1 MLAEFVYCKM
11 STDEHHADAHVVADD
26 DEAVELVQRK
36 DNSRYGHDRGGNGT
50 AAAVTLATLFI
61 IAVLVAYDR
70 SEASSI
76 AADIS
81 LNTIR
86 TDVHAQPENFDPET
100 RERHCAELMDRFG
113 FWSQEQ
119 CTLWYLIE
127 TNATI
132 DMSPYLASNIP
143 QKEKWWSPTTPT
155 DPPGSGRN
163 GRIIYHLHL
172 HKAAGTSFCSW
183 FKEARQLNG
192 NRTSVRPTTNPK
204 DNCNVP
210 TEWWMDKNKSMYG
223 FQYGAYIGATR
234 EQMRSIYANI
244 RQQDWIYV
252 ASEGSIE
259 EQPIFGLSGP
269 YFYTTI
275 LRDPF
280 QWVVSMW
287 HFDNAYNRKNH
298 DLDKYLREYLW
309 GTPQFFTRR
318 LCGVQCVRE
327 PLLTHEHFL
336 RAKSMLDHYDL
347 VLAQEVAMADPSA
360 TLQLLKKSF
369 PTLSFPS
376 IGSPRNSGKYN
387 RDVLFTVEQLDF
399 IRNHTLMDK
408 VLYEYA
414 KILHKR
420 KLMEL
425 DIVHNFVE

>member
-1 MLAEFVYCKM
+1 MKLSWRNAAM
-11 STDEHHADAHVVADD
+11 A
-26 DEAVELVQRK
+26 LV
-36 DNSRYGHDRGGNGT
+36 
-50 AAAVTLATLFI
+50 TLFI

-76 AADIS
+76 AADITS
-81 LNTIR
+81 NAVR
-86 TDVHAQPENFDPET
+86 TDVHAPPESFDPET
-100 RERHCAELMDRFG
+100 IERHCAELMGRFG

-119 CTLWYLIE
+119 CTLWNLIE
-127 TNATI
+127 MNATI
-132 DMSPYLASNIP
+132 DMTPCLASNIP
-143 QKEKWWSPTTPT
+143 QKEKWWSPTTPS
-155 DPPGSGRN
+155 DPPGSGPN

-183 FKEARQLNG
+183 FKKARQLNG
-192 NRTSVRPTTNPK
+192 NRTFRRPMANAK

-210 TEWWMDKNKSMYG
+210 TSWWMDKNEPEYG
-223 FQYGAYIGATR
+223 LQYGAYIGATR

-244 RQQDWIYV
+244 RQQGWIYV
-252 ASEGSIE
+252 ANEGSIE
-259 EQPIFGLSGP
+259 EQPIFGPTGP

-280 QWVVSMW
+280 EWVVSMW
-287 HFDNAYNRKNH
+287 HFFNTFRGLNH
-298 DLDKYLREYLW
+298 DLDKYLRELLW
-309 GTPQFFTRR
+309 GSHKEAVGFYDKQGGRSQFFTRR

-347 VLAQEVAMADPSA
+347 VLAQEIAMADPSA

-376 IGSPRNSGKYN
+376 IGSPRNAGKYN
-387 RDVLFTVEQLDF
+387 RDVRFTAEQLDF

-420 KLMEL
+420 KLLEL
-425 DIVHNFVE
+425 DIVHNFFE